1 MYIQIKNESEK
12 YMMNLENY
20 LAKPTESIFT
30 HNNNLHNC
38 VKILKDLG
46 YLKDKDIE
54 ELLNICIDCHDLGKV
69 NEEFQKRVLNHSKF
83 NEEKEVYH
91 NILSIFF
98 IDSNLFELKED
109 YYRCLHIV
117 LNHHSYCNPY
127 VVMKNQ
133 MQLIQDLLK
142 DFDTFQIS
150 AKTKFRMKE
159 YISDDKAIITKGFLH
174 KCDYAAS
181 AHLQVEYEND
191 FLEDSLKK
199 FKDENN
205 FKWNELQEFSEKNR
219 DKNILTVGQT
229 GMGKTEASLLWCGNH
244 KLFFF
249 LPLQT
254 TNNVI
259 YKRICNLI
267 DDNIDN
273 KVGLLHSNN
282 LEIYSEDV
290 NSNIL
295 EHYKLSKQ
303 FSLPVSVSTI
313 DQLFDFVFRYKG
325 YELKLTTLSYS
336 KIVVDEIQMY
346 SPELLADLIFGLEM
360 IVRFGG
366 KLCITTA
373 TLSPFVHDLLTK
385 DIDFDCGTF
394 INDSIRHNVKI
405 YKEELNTDKI
415 KEYYEIHKNDDSC
428 KILIVVNTVKKSQ
441 ELYHQLKENNIENVH
456 LLHSKFNK
464 NDRLNKEHQIIEDG
478 KTEVQT
484 RCIWISTQIVEA
496 SLDIDFDVLFT
507 ELSDING
514 LFQRFGRCNRKG
526 KKSTEDYNCF
536 VFTEINKKIIG
547 KVVDETIYNLSKNS
561 IEKIDGELSEKDK
574 LEIIDKNF
582 TTEKMK
588 DSEYYRKY
596 QRQYRKLQN
605 LTDYDTEKN
614 EVDLREIHSY
624 TVLPINLYEQN
635 EEEIENILNQL
646 DSKDFNMIDRMKLE
660 NQLKNLC
667 VSVVDYEQKNV
678 YKNLIKEIC
687 LNKYE
692 KIYVIDCDYDNEVGF
707 SWKKNEEK
715 FL

>member
-1 MYIQIKNESEK
+1 
-12 YMMNLENY
+12 MNLENY
-20 LAKPTESIFT
+20 LAKPTESIFI

-91 NILSIFF
+91 NILSIFL
-98 IDSNLFELKED
+98 INPSLFQNKED

-117 LNHHSYCNPY
+117 LNHHNYCNPF
-127 VVMKNQ
+127 VIIKNQ
-133 MQLIQDLLK
+133 EKLIQYLLK
-142 DFDTFQIS
+142 DFETYQIPRNRILN
-150 AKTKFRMKE
+150 K

-174 KCDYAAS
+174 KCDYS
-181 AHLQVEYEND
+181 GSSHLPIEYEND
-191 FLEDSLKK
+191 FLEDSLKI
-199 FKDENN
+199 FKDENH
-205 FKWNELQEFSEKNR
+205 FEWNELQKFSKKNK

-229 GMGKTEASLLWCGNH
+229 GMGKTEASLLWSGNH

-254 TNNVI
+254 TNNAI
-259 YKRICNLI
+259 YKRICDLI

-295 EHYKLSKQ
+295 EHYKLSRQ
-303 FSLPVSVSTI
+303 FSLPISVSTI

-346 SPELLADLIFGLEM
+346 SPELLANLIFGLEM
-360 IVRFGG
+360 IVHFGS

-373 TLSPFVHDLLTK
+373 TLSPFVRDLLTK
-385 DIDFDCGTF
+385 NIDFECGTF
-394 INDSIRHNVKI
+394 INDSIRHNVKV
-405 YKEELNTDKI
+405 YKEELNSEKI
-415 KEYYEIHKNDDSC
+415 KEYYETHKNDDSC
-428 KILIVVNTVKKSQ
+428 KILVVVNTVKKAQ
-441 ELYHQLKENNIENVH
+441 ELYNQLKENNIENVQ

-464 NDRLNKEHQIIEDG
+464 NDRFNKEKEIIEDG
-478 KTEVQT
+478 KTEVQKQ
-484 RCIWISTQIVEA
+484 CIWISTQIVEA

-526 KKSTEDYNCF
+526 KKSVEDYNCF

-561 IEKIDGELSEKDK
+561 IDKIDGELSEKDK
-574 LEIIDKNF
+574 LKIIDKNF
-582 TTEKMK
+582 TTKKMK

-624 TVLPINLYEQN
+624 TVLPINLYEKN
-635 EEEIENILNQL
+635 EEEIAYLLNQL
-646 DSKDFNMIDRMKLE
+646 NSKDFNIIDKMKLE
-660 NQLKNLC
+660 NKIKNLC
-667 VSVVDYEQKNV
+667 VSVNDYEQKNV

-692 KIYVIDCDYDNEVGF
+692 KIYVVDCDYNNEVGF
-707 SWKKNEEK
+707 RWKKNEEK

>member
-1 MYIQIKNESEK
+1 
-12 YMMNLENY
+12 MNLENY
-20 LAKPTESIFT
+20 LAKPTESIFI

-98 IDSNLFELKED
+98 INPSLFQNKED

-117 LNHHSYCNPY
+117 LNHHNYCNPF
-127 VVMKNQ
+127 VIIKNQ
-133 MQLIQDLLK
+133 EKLIQYLLK
-142 DFDTFQIS
+142 DFETYQIPRNRILN
-150 AKTKFRMKE
+150 K

-174 KCDYAAS
+174 KCDYS
-181 AHLQVEYEND
+181 GSSHLPIEYEND
-191 FLEDSLKK
+191 FLEDSLEI
-199 FKDENN
+199 FKDENH
-205 FKWNELQEFSEKNR
+205 FEWNELQKFSKKNK

-229 GMGKTEASLLWCGNH
+229 GMGKTESSLLWSGNH

-249 LPLQT
+249 LPLQV
-254 TNNVI
+254 TNNSI
-259 YKRICNLI
+259 YRRIKDLI
-267 DDNIDN
+267 GGNVDN
-273 KVGLLHSNN
+273 KLGLLHSNN
-282 LEIYSEDV
+282 LEIYNEDED
-290 NSNIL
+290 SNIL

-303 FSLPVSVSTI
+303 FSLPISVSTI

-360 IVRFGG
+360 IDRFGS

-373 TLSPFVHDLLTK
+373 TLSPFVRDLLTK
-385 DIDFDCGTF
+385 NIDFECGTF
-394 INDSIRHNVKI
+394 INDSIRHNVKV
-405 YKEELNTDKI
+405 YKEELNSDKI
-415 KEYYEIHKNDDSC
+415 KEYYENHKYDDSC
-428 KILIVVNTVKKSQ
+428 KILVVVNTVKKSQ
-441 ELYHQLKENNIENVH
+441 ELYNQLKENNIENVQ

-464 NDRLNKEHQIIEDG
+464 NDRLEKEKEIIYDG
-478 KTEVQT
+478 KTKVQKQ
-484 RCIWISTQIVEA
+484 CIWISTQIVEA

-507 ELSDING
+507 ELSDISG

-526 KKSTEDYNCF
+526 KKSVKDYNCF

-547 KVVDETIYNLSKNS
+547 KVVDETIYTLSKNS
-561 IEKIDGELSEKDK
+561 IEGIDGELSEKDK
-574 LEIIDKNF
+574 LKIIDKNF

-588 DSEYYRKY
+588 NSEYYRKY

-605 LTDYDTEKN
+605 LTDYDIDKN

-635 EEEIENILNQL
+635 EEEIKDTLDQLN
-646 DSKDFNMIDRMKLE
+646 SKDFKMIDRMKLE
-660 NQLKNLC
+660 NQIKNLC
-667 VSVVDYEQKNV
+667 VSVNDYEQKNV

-692 KIYVIDCDYDNEVGF
+692 KIYVVDCNYDNEVGF
-707 SWKKNEEK
+707 RWKKNEEN